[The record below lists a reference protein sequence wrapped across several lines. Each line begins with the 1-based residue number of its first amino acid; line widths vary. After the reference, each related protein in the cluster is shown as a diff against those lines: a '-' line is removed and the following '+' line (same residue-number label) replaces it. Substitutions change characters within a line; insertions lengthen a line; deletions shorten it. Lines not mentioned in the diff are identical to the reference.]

1 MFSIG
6 HSRIVS
12 IGVYL
17 PDNRVTSAELMDEIK
32 AKERFGLPSSWLERA
47 TGIRERRIAP
57 ADMMPS
63 AIATRAAND
72 AIERSGVSPS
82 DIDTVIY
89 AGMNR
94 DYLEPATAH
103 IVQDAV
109 GAKHA
114 VCFDITNACHGFMNA
129 IHVVDSFIAS
139 GQARLGLIVSGEE
152 NWRVGR
158 SALEALKHCHDRAEF
173 NRLVGGLTVGD
184 AGAAMIVGPK
194 TDPNGGIAGLMLESQ
209 GRFNRLCVFSEREDH
224 PAGHMDMVNIVK
236 EHIQL
241 HADMYPQF
249 MHRLKWRPGDIKKF
263 VHHQVGRKVFALHSK
278 YSGVPQERMTDT
290 LSRLG
295 NITSATIPVNL
306 RLLAENHD
314 INDGEKIFIAG
325 AGSGLSVSQG
335 GLVWQNAA

>member
-6 HSRIVS
+6 HSRILG
-12 IGVYL
+12 IGIYL
-17 PDNRVTSAELMDEIK
+17 PENRVTSAELMDEIK
-32 AKERFGLPSSWLERA
+32 TKERFGISSSWLERA

-57 ADMMPS
+57 AGMMPS
-63 AIATRAAND
+63 DIATQAAND
-72 AIERSGVSPS
+72 AIERSGISPS
-82 DIDTVIY
+82 RIDAVIY

-109 GAKHA
+109 GAKRA
-114 VCFDITNACHGFMNA
+114 LCFDITNACHGFMNA

-139 GQARLGLIVSGEE
+139 GQARVGLIVTGEE

-158 SALEALKHCHDRAEF
+158 SALEVLKQCNDRAEF

-194 TDPNGGIAGLMLESQ
+194 TDPQGGFAGLMLESQ
-209 GRFNRLCVFSEREDH
+209 GRFNQLCVFSERKDR
-224 PAGHMDMVNIVK
+224 PCGHMDMVSIVK

-249 MHRLKWRPGDIKKF
+249 MHRLRWHPGEIKKF

-290 LSRLG
+290 VSSLG

-306 RLLAENHD
+306 RLLAEQHD
-314 INDGEKIFIAG
+314 VSEGEKIFIAG

-335 GLVWQNAA
+335 GLVWQEAA

>member
-6 HSRIVS
+6 HSRILG
-12 IGVYL
+12 IGIYL

-32 AKERFGLPSSWLERA
+32 SKERFGLSSSWLERA

-57 ADMMPS
+57 AGMMPS
-63 AIATRAAND
+63 EIATRAAND

-82 DIDTVIY
+82 EIDAVIY

-103 IVQDAV
+103 IVQHAV
-109 GAKHA
+109 GAKCA

-139 GQARLGLIVSGEE
+139 GQARVGLIVTGEE
-152 NWRVGR
+152 NWRIGR
-158 SALEALKHCHDRAEF
+158 TALDLLKNCHDRAEF

-194 TDPNGGIAGLMLESQ
+194 TDPQGGFAGLMLESQ
-209 GRFNRLCVFSEREDH
+209 GRFNQLCVFSEREDQ
-224 PAGHMDMVNIVK
+224 PPGHMDMVNIVK

-249 MHRLKWRPGDIKKF
+249 MNRLRWQPGEIKKF

-290 LSRLG
+290 ISRLG

-306 RLLAENHD
+306 RLLADQHD
-314 INDGEKIFIAG
+314 VAEGEKIFIAG

-335 GLVWQNAA
+335 GLLWQDAA

>member
-6 HSRIVS
+6 HSRILG
-12 IGVYL
+12 IGIYL

-32 AKERFGLPSSWLERA
+32 SKERFGLSSSWLERA
-47 TGIRERRIAP
+47 TGIHERRIAP
-57 ADMMPS
+57 AGMMPS
-63 AIATRAAND
+63 EMATRAAKD
-72 AIERSGVSPS
+72 AIERSGISPS
-82 DIDTVIY
+82 QIDAVIY

-109 GAKHA
+109 GAKCA

-139 GQARLGLIVSGEE
+139 GQARLGLIVTGEE

-158 SALEALKHCHDRAEF
+158 TALDELKKCRDRAEF

-184 AGAAMIVGPK
+184 AGAAMVVGPK
-194 TDPNGGIAGLMLESQ
+194 TDPQGGFAGLMLESE
-209 GRFNRLCVFSEREDH
+209 GRFNQLCVFSERENQ
-224 PAGHMDMVNIVK
+224 PPGHMDMVNIVK

-249 MHRLKWRPGDIKKF
+249 MHRLRWQPEDIKKF

-290 LSRLG
+290 ISRLG

-306 RLLAENHD
+306 RLLAEQHD
-314 INDGEKIFIAG
+314 VADGEKIFIAG

-335 GLVWQNAA
+335 GLLWQDAA

>member
-6 HSRIVS
+6 HSRILG
-12 IGVYL
+12 IGIYL
-17 PDNRVTSAELMDEIK
+17 PDNRVTSAELMDEINST
-32 AKERFGLPSSWLERA
+32 ERFGVSRNWLERA

-57 ADMMPS
+57 VGMMPS
-63 AIATRAAND
+63 EMATRAAKD
-72 AIERSGVSPS
+72 AIERSGISPS
-82 DIDTVIY
+82 QIDAVIY

-94 DYLEPATAH
+94 DYVEPATAH
-103 IVQDAV
+103 LVQDAV
-109 GAKHA
+109 GAKRG

-129 IHVVDSFIAS
+129 IHVMDAFIAS
-139 GQARLGLIVSGEE
+139 GQARYGLIVTGEE

-158 SALEALKHCHDRAEF
+158 TALEELKKCHDRAEF

-194 TDPNGGIAGLMLESQ
+194 TDPQGGFAGLMFTSQ
-209 GRFNRLCVFSEREDH
+209 GQFNQLCVFSEREDQ
-224 PAGHMDMVNIVK
+224 PPGHMDMVNIVK

-241 HADMYPQF
+241 HADMYPAF
-249 MHRLKWRPGDIKKF
+249 MDRLRWQPEEIKKF

-290 LSRLG
+290 VSRLG

-306 RLLAENHD
+306 RLLAEQND
-314 INDGEKIFIAG
+314 IAEGEKIFIAG
-325 AGSGLSVSQG
+325 AGSGLSVSQS
-335 GLVWQNAA
+335 GLLWQDAA